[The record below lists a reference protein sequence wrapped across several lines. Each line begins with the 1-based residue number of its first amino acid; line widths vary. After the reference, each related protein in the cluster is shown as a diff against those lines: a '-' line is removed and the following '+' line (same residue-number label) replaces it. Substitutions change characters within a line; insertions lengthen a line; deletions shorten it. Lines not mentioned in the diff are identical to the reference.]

1 MQIPVLTSVLTQT
14 ENVVVGQVLS
24 GKANKNIAGDLMLS
38 QRTIEVH
45 RANVFQKMRV
55 RNAIELVKLLS
66 SYQKDSDHGRQVRPV
81 WFSSSDTEST
91 SGCRLRC
98 VSSVGFT

>member
-1 MQIPVLTSVLTQT
+1 MQIPVLTSVLTQM

-24 GKANKNIAGDLMLS
+24 GKANKNIAGDLILS

-55 RNAIELVKLLS
+55 RNAVQLVNLLS
-66 SYQKDSDHGRQVRPV
+66 HHQKSRGQGRQMGPV
-81 WFSSSDTEST
+81 WFSSSETEST
-91 SGCRLRC
+91 SG
-98 VSSVGFT
+98 